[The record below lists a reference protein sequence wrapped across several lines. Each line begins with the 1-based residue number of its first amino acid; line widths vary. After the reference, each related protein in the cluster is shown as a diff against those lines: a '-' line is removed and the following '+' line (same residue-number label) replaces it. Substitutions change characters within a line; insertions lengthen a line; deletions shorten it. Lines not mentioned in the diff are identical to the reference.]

1 MSFYYKTSWSTVS
14 NKPLI
19 KVYLHRGAWYDHA
32 NGAVNASAS
41 SSNDDLTNT
50 NLIAYCKKSFN
61 PSTGWTRFADKF
73 INYTNNS
80 DNTDN
85 DYSTIKR
92 PQYILASFST
102 NETAGGGTTSDKL
115 SLDELFCIYDKGLAT
130 LTIGENPNASA
141 TALSYFNGQEFLT
154 HEPLRNYNSAGD
166 PDALYNSGSATWDYT
181 NPFCYASDSDFPQ
194 VVATPKS
201 KLITNFVIDQAT
213 IANPHATITVTH
225 NDNSTFT
232 YTINFTN
239 ARPKPSV
246 TLNNNGTYT
255 PCMGTNATMTVSGT
269 AQSYAWSDN
278 LGSQTT
284 VNIPT
289 ATAGEAQY
297 TVTGTGSNGCT
308 ATATAFVDVK
318 PLPTVTING
327 SANATVNGCA
337 SATLTA
343 SGAATPQ
350 DYSWSNG
357 TTSTNAITAPQ
368 TGNYTVTGTSN
379 YGCTATATATVTIYG
394 NPTVTISGPPSACSD
409 TVVALT
415 ASGASSYVWK
425 KDGTTLS
432 STADTLHP
440 SATGDYTVTGTD
452 ANGCSNTSTAHHFVR
467 KETPQITI
475 SGTAAICSGNST
487 VLRAGSSLQ
496 GTTYHWSNNTD
507 ADTLLVSAGGTYS
520 VTGTLN
526 GCSSSDAVQVNE
538 SPTPSAPTVTNT
550 SVSRC
555 GQGQVTLE
563 ASTDAGSIVW
573 YANTSTMQATHTGSP
588 WNFDAN
594 GNITYYAAVLSTA
607 GCVSNRVPVSVTVNP
622 VPDQPTAQDT
632 SLCGTQTI
640 ALTATPAAGCT
651 LSWFSDAQGTQP
663 ITNTT
668 VTVSNT
674 TTYYVAS
681 NTAANCPSALKL
693 VTVTVNPVPGAP
705 TLSQTT
711 YCKSEGNSLQL
722 SATAGTNGDVLR
734 WRIPTDNNPIQSNNG
749 NYMINA
755 NVANPLGT
763 YNVSTYNTTT
773 HCESQQVSVLVAA
786 TPTVGVTATPT
797 AICEGDTVT
806 LNATG
811 ADSYSWGGNVTGATV
826 KMTPATT
833 TSYTVTG
840 ETSDGC
846 TNTAT
851 VQVTVNPLP
860 GVPTVNATSVYAC
873 GGEVTLSATP
883 ATGTTLKWYDAE
895 GALQGTGNNLAL
907 TNVTSATTY
916 SVVDSNSSTGCTSTP
931 VSIAVTPA
939 TIPTVPTVTPASICG
954 GGQVTLG
961 ASSSTSNVKYIWY
974 NNNNVSLDT
983 TTSGSY
989 TTTVNGTTPFKVAAY
1004 NATTGCVS
1012 DKANVTATVNPIP
1025 TVTATATPAAICVGD
1040 TATLTASGADSY
1052 SWGGNVTGATVKM
1065 TPAENTTYT
1074 VTGETSAGCTS
1085 TATVTVAVNDLPGVP
1100 TPGLATYCYGGSN
1113 LTINATAGANGDMLR
1128 WRTTP
1133 TGSPTPSNNGNYI
1146 INANNGV
1153 GTYYVSTY
1161 NSTTGCE
1168 SQQVSVLVAATP
1180 TVGVTATPTA
1190 ICAGDTVTLSA
1201 TGADSYNWGGNV
1213 TGATVKMTPA
1223 ESTSYT
1229 VTGETSAGCTNTA
1242 TVQVTV
1248 NPLPGAP
1255 TVDATSV
1262 YACGG
1267 EVTLIATPVSGT
1279 TVKWYDAEGALQGTN
1294 NSLALTS
1301 VTSATTY
1308 SVAGYNSTTGC
1319 TSAPVSIAVTPATE
1333 PADPTVTPASRC
1345 GGGQVTLGASSTT
1358 SGVKYIWYNNNNVSL
1373 DTTTSGSYTTT
1384 VNGNTTFKVAAYD
1397 ATTGCVSD
1405 KVNVTAT
1412 VTSAPAAPAANN
1424 QSVCGAQ
1431 EITLTATAADNCTLA
1446 WFSDELGTQP
1456 LDSATVTVSNTTTY
1470 YVANMTADNCR
1481 SALTPVTVTVNP
1493 IPGAPTPGQ
1502 TTYCKPEGSNVQ
1514 MSATM
1519 GANGTTLYWRL
1530 GATGNPTTSDGN
1542 YSANTVDTTYYVS
1555 TYNSTTHCESQR
1567 VPVLV
1572 AAKPT
1577 VAATA
1582 TPTAICAGDTVTLV
1596 ATGADSY
1603 SWDGNVTGATVKM
1616 TPDTTT
1622 TYTVIGTATSGC
1634 TNTATVQVTVN
1645 PLPGVPTVDATS
1657 VYACGGEVTL
1667 SATPVSGT
1675 TLKWYNAQGTEQ
1687 QGTGNNL
1694 ALTNVTSATTYSVA
1708 GYNSTTG
1715 CTSAPVS
1722 IAVTPAT
1729 EPADPTVTPASRCG
1743 GGQVTLGASSTTSG
1757 VKYIWYNNN
1766 NVSLDTTTSGSYT
1779 TTVNGNT
1786 TFKVAAYDATT
1797 GCVSDKA
1804 NVTATVKTIPTVT
1817 ATAAPAAICAGD
1829 TATLTASGADTYSW
1843 SNNETVSTIRVVP
1856 SDTTTYTVTGTAANG
1871 CTNTATV
1878 TVNVKEIPGLPTTTA
1893 PAPQCL
1899 VGNNVQLNLTATAG
1913 NGGSYAQWYDANM
1926 TARAQNTYGIRITAT
1941 TTYYVSTVGTNG
1953 CESEAIPVVVV
1964 INPLPATPNVSGV
1977 SRCGEGSVTFVAA
1990 PATNIQYKWYD
2001 DNDILIAT
2009 TDSNYTTTVTT
2020 SKNFKVAAYNTETG
2034 CESAKTTVA
2043 ATVNEVPAA
2052 PTVTSPAHCGAYTV
2066 NLTATAA
2073 TGCTLTWYSDP
2084 DSTQVLSN
2092 TTQEV
2097 AQTTSFYVMATAQ
2110 NGCRS
2115 ALQEMVVT
2123 INEIPAAPTVADPQI
2138 ICQQGSDTL
2147 TATPAA
2153 DCVIRWYD
2161 SNNTYLA
2168 EGNTYVTPT
2177 IQTTT
2182 QYGAV
2187 NYNANTNCSS
2197 AATMVEVPVKA
2208 LPATPVLTG
2217 TTLCGAGNATLTA
2230 AAVAGVTTTWYQDA
2244 DLSTTVGTGSTLQI
2258 QVAET
2263 TTFYA
2268 INTNDTTNCV
2278 SASANV
2284 IATVYPTYNV
2294 NDTAVACVQYVWN
2307 NETFTA
2313 SGDYTRTL
2321 HTVNNC
2327 DSVVTLH
2334 LTINPVLTQEI
2345 TIDECDSWTWNNQNY
2360 TTSGDYTQTLSSV
2373 VTGCDSVVTAHVTIR
2388 HSTASQQQLTLCSN
2402 ELPYTYA
2409 GTQIT
2414 SAGVKTITIENQQG
2428 CDSVITLTVVVNPQP
2443 GVPTLTNTQRCG
2455 AGAVTLNASVGTD
2468 GTVCRWYA
2476 DSTVATPFR
2485 EGGNYN
2491 VTLQATTTYY
2501 VSSYNANTHCESP
2514 RMPVTATIDEVPA
2527 QPAIENVARCGAG
2540 SVTMSV
2546 NPANSELTYRWFVN
2560 GTTTSSF
2567 HTGDSYTTNIQNT
2580 TNYYV
2585 DAYNAATGCF
2595 STRKAVTATM
2605 NTIPAAPVTI
2615 NAENCGANAFQL
2627 ETYVTSTPSTT
2638 FRWYEDNTTTTP
2650 MASANTGTVAAS
2662 RSYFVSN
2669 YNETTTCESPRSE
2682 IQITIYPVYDPVTLT
2697 DAICQGTTYTQYG
2710 QNTTYNQPGTYNVL
2724 LNQVSSHGCDSLV
2737 TLVITV
2743 NPTSEVAYQAQVC
2756 AGTRYQGYGFD
2767 TTAMVAGTYTL
2778 THHSLNALGCDSTTT
2793 LTLTVNPVKNTVINT
2808 TICAT
2813 ASYNFNGQTLNQ
2825 PGTYTANLQ
2834 TVNGCDSTVTLN
2846 LSVAAEYRDTIVA
2859 HICDGAS
2866 YTANGFNANAT
2877 GFYTQNLQA
2886 TNGCDSVVVLNLT
2899 VHQLSTTNL
2908 TAEICLG
2915 ESYTANGFQ
2924 VTPTAA
2930 GTETHQRVVQTQY
2943 GCDSTVNLTLT
2954 VNPVYQYNEADTIC
2968 SDEIPYAWHNQSL
2981 NASGVYYDNHNSV
2994 HGCDSNYTFTL
3005 TVLPAYHHNTT
3016 VTLCDNSS
3024 QLPYMFAG
3032 EALTTSGHYTHNFHT
3047 AAGCDSIVELE
3058 LVINP
3063 TYSIN
3068 QTVEVC
3074 DNELP
3079 YVWNNR
3085 PEFTYSAAG
3094 EYTIN
3099 LQTANGCDSIYH
3111 LTLIVHPTYSKDTT
3125 ITVCQGALPYAFDAT
3140 HSFNQAGNYDVT
3152 LQSQYG
3158 CDSIWHVQFHVQP
3171 YARRTENVT
3180 ICADALPYV
3189 YDANHSYNAAGV
3201 YDIMEEQADGC
3212 NTIVTLTLTV
3222 NPTYLHFDT
3231 VTVCANTLPYVYD
3244 NITMAAAGT
3253 YTLPYLTVNGC
3264 DSIVKVTLK
3273 VTDNPTNAV
3282 TEYVCADA
3290 FPFTYAGESYA
3301 AAGTYDVVFQTNGCD
3316 SLVTLTIVEVPVYHF
3331 TERVETCEN
3340 ALPYLWHG
3348 QSLTV
3353 AGTYTDNHTSIYG
3366 CDSNY
3371 TLTFTISDVKRS
3383 YEDAS
3388 ICEGDSYQWHNKTL
3402 SVSGVYSDTLST
3414 SSACDSICQLT
3425 LTVNPVYHNSM
3436 ALTVC
3441 QSSEPYHFA
3450 AADTMLDVSAVA
3462 TTTIVF
3468 HKTTVNGCDS
3478 VTTLT
3483 LTVTPS
3489 YSFSETADVCSYD
3502 MPYTWRGKSLTA
3514 AGTYYDSLQTAA
3526 GCDSVYAL
3534 TLNVISSMVNTSE
3547 PVEICQGE
3555 TYTWR
3560 NRTITE
3566 SGLYR
3571 DTVTNAQ
3578 GCYDIY
3584 EVDVTVHPTYL
3595 IVEKAA
3601 ICDNELPYQWRNR
3614 NLTAA
3619 GTYEVNYQTATY
3631 CDSIYRIILMV
3642 YPSYNF
3648 SETTTICSDETPY
3661 SWHGQSL
3668 TATGVYYDSLH
3679 TADGCDS
3686 IYMLAL
3692 TVNPSYSFAETMTI
3706 CSDEA
3711 PYNWR
3716 GQSLTATGVYYDSLQ
3731 TAAGCD
3737 SVYAL
3742 TLTVNQAY
3750 HFNETE
3756 SVCSFNLPYVW
3767 RNHEYTESGV
3777 YYDSLQTAAGCD
3789 SIYTLNLSVTSIIEI
3804 NMPTIELC
3812 EGMTQMWRGKTISAA
3827 GEYRDTVMNASGCY
3841 DIYVV
3846 NALVHPTYH
3855 YYDTMTVC
3863 QSALPYQ
3870 WGGHNFT
3877 AAETYVLNLQT
3888 SNGCDSIREY
3898 TLIVNPTYNYNETVT
3913 LCADAVPYNWHGL
3926 SLTTTG
3932 VYYDSL
3938 QTVAGCDSVYTL
3950 NLTVNPVYSFTET
3963 MTICAS
3969 SAPYSWH
3976 GKSLTATG
3984 VYYDSL
3990 QTAAGCDSVY
4000 VLTLTVNPV
4009 YSFSETA
4016 SVCSYDLPYS
4026 WRGRSLTATGV
4037 YYDSLQTVAG
4047 CDSIYALT
4055 LTVNQSQTITNTT
4068 IELCEGMTQT
4078 WRGKTISAA
4087 GEYRDTVMNATG
4099 CYDVYVVNAIVHPTY
4114 HYYDTMTVCQSALPY
4129 QWGGH
4134 NFTAAETYVLNLQT
4148 SNGCD
4153 SIREYTLIVNPTYN
4167 YNETMTLCADAV
4179 PYNWHGQS
4187 LTTTGVYY
4195 DNLQTVAG
4203 CDSVYTLTLTV
4214 NPVDH
4219 QYDTATVCSSS
4230 LPYSWRGLQL
4240 NASGHYTDTIPNSY
4254 GCSDIYELLLTV
4266 NPTPHT
4272 VLYDTICQG
4281 EHYAQFG
4288 FDTIP
4293 ASYGTVQMQ
4302 SLHTSAAGC
4311 DSTVTLL
4318 LTVNRTYEF
4327 VTYASTCDN
4336 QPYEWRGHTY
4346 DTAGVYYD
4354 TYQTQSGCDSVYVLD
4369 LILTPTYEIFVEDSA
4384 LRNHEYVGYG
4394 LTITPADSGTFT
4406 YDIQNFTID
4415 GCDSII
4421 HLTLHV
4427 AFNYGIE
4434 QHVAEQREFTVYPN
4448 PATTVVNIKGE
4459 DMRRI
4464 QVYNGL
4470 GKLVQMVEAEDDKY
4484 VQIQLSGYA
4493 PGNYFLRILLS
4504 DGQVVSKKIIVRP

>member
-1 MSFYYKTSWSTVS
+1 M
-14 NKPLI
+14 I
-19 KVYLHRGAWYDHA
+19 
-32 NGAVNASAS
+32 
-41 SSNDDLTNT
+41 
-50 NLIAYCKKSFN
+50 
-61 PSTGWTRFADKF
+61 
-73 INYTNNS
+73 
-80 DNTDN
+80 
-85 DYSTIKR
+85 
-92 PQYILASFST
+92 SFST
-102 NETAGGGTTSDKL
+102 NEASKEGNANEKL
-115 SLDELFCIYDKGLAT
+115 DIDMLRMIYDKGLSSLT
-130 LTIGENPNASA
+130 LNGNEND
-141 TALSYFNGQEFLT
+141 T
-154 HEPLRNYNSAGD
+154 LRNAYNSAEFATHSGLTGSG
-166 PDALYNSGSATWDYT
+166 ANSGHMHSNYT
-181 NPFCYASDSDFPQ
+181 SLVCYSSDADFPQ
-194 VVATPKS
+194 VSAIAKS
-201 KLITNFVIDQAT
+201 KHILNCKVIQAT
-213 IANPHATITVTH
+213 TTNHYAIIKVKH

-232 YTINFTN
+232 DTIFFTN
-239 ARPKPSV
+239 AHPKPSL

-255 PCMGTNATMTVSGT
+255 ACVGANATMTASG
-269 AQSYAWSDN
+269 ASSYQWSN
-278 LGSQTT
+278 GLGSSATAA
-284 VNIPT
+284 IPT
-289 ATAGEAQY
+289 AAAGDAQY

-308 ATATAFVDVK
+308 ATATAFVSVK
-318 PLPTVTING
+318 PLPNITING
-327 SANATVNGCA
+327 NANATVNGCA

-368 TGNYTVTGTSN
+368 TGNYTVTGTNN

-415 ASGASSYVWK
+415 ASGASTYVWK
-425 KDGTTLS
+425 KDGATLS

-475 SGTAAICSGNST
+475 TGTAAICSGNST

-526 GCSSSDAVQVNE
+526 GCSSSATVPVNE

-573 YANTSTMQATHTGSP
+573 YANTSTMQATHTGSS
-588 WNFDAN
+588 WSFDASV
-594 GNITYYAAVLSTA
+594 NITYYAAVLSAA

-674 TTYYVAS
+674 TTYHVAS
-681 NTAANCPSALKL
+681 NTAANCPSALKS

-749 NYMINA
+749 NYMIAA

-773 HCESQQVSVLVAA
+773 RCESQQVPVLVAA

-840 ETSDGC
+840 ETSAGC

-961 ASSSTSNVKYIWY
+961 ASSTSNVKYIWY

-989 TTTVNGTTPFKVAAY
+989 TTTVNGNTTFKVAAY
-1004 NATTGCVS
+1004 DATTGCVS
-1012 DKANVTATVNPIP
+1012 DKVNVTATVNPIP
-1025 TVTATATPAAICVGD
+1025 TVTATAAPAAICLGD
-1040 TATLTASGADSY
+1040 TATLTASGADTY
-1052 SWGGNVTGATVKM
+1052 SWNNNETGSTIKVVPSD
-1065 TPAENTTYT
+1065 TTTYT
-1074 VTGETSAGCTS
+1074 VTGTTADGCTN

-1201 TGADSYNWGGNV
+1201 TGADSYSWGGNV
-1213 TGATVKMTPA
+1213 TGATVKMTPV

-1308 SVAGYNSTTGC
+1308 SVVDSNSTTGC
-1319 TSAPVSIAVTPATE
+1319 TSSPVSIAVTPATA

-1358 SGVKYIWYNNNNVSL
+1358 SGAEYIWYNYNNVSL

-1384 VNGNTTFKVAAYD
+1384 VNGTTTFKVAAYD

-1405 KVNVTAT
+1405 KVNVMAS
-1412 VTSAPAAPAANN
+1412 VTSAPVAPTASNR
-1424 QSVCGAQ
+1424 SVCGAQ

-1555 TYNSTTHCESQR
+1555 TYNATTYCESQR

-1582 TPTAICAGDTVTLV
+1582 TPTAICTGDTVTLN
-1596 ATGADSY
+1596 AMGADSY

-1616 TPDTTT
+1616 TPATTT
-1622 TYTVIGTATSGC
+1622 SYTVTGTTTAGC

-1645 PLPGVPTVDATS
+1645 DLPDAPTVNATS
-1657 VYACGGEVTL
+1657 VYACGGAVTL
-1667 SATPVSGT
+1667 SATPATGT
-1675 TLKWYNAQGTEQ
+1675 TVKWYDAEGAL

-1694 ALTNVTSATTYSVA
+1694 ALTSVTSAMTYSVVDS
-1708 GYNSTTG
+1708 NSSTG
-1715 CTSAPVS
+1715 CMSVPVS

-1729 EPADPTVTPASRCG
+1729 IPAVPTVTPNSICG

-1757 VKYIWYNNN
+1757 AEYIWYNNN
-1766 NVSLDTTTSGSYT
+1766 NVSLDTTSGSYT
-1779 TTVNGNT
+1779 TTVNNTT

-1797 GCVSDKA
+1797 GCVSDKT
-1804 NVTATVKTIPTVT
+1804 NVTATVNTVPTVT

-1829 TATLTASGADTYSW
+1829 TATLTASGAENYSW
-1843 SNNETVSTIRVVP
+1843 NNNETGSTIKVVP
-1856 SDTTTYTVTGTAANG
+1856 ADTTTYTVTGTAANG
-1871 CTNTATV
+1871 CTSTSTV

-2001 DNDILIAT
+2001 DNDVLLAT

-2034 CESAKTTVA
+2034 CESAKTTVV

-2052 PTVTSPAHCGAYTV
+2052 PTVTSPAYCGAYTV

-2073 TGCTLTWYSDP
+2073 TGCTLTWYSDA
-2084 DSTQVLSN
+2084 DSTQVLSS

-2097 AQTTSFYVMATAQ
+2097 TQTTSFYVMATAQ

-2147 TATPAA
+2147 TAIPAA
-2153 DCVIRWYD
+2153 NCVVRWYGA
-2161 SNNTYLA
+2161 NNAYLA

-2182 QYGAV
+2182 QYSAV
-2187 NYNANTNCSS
+2187 SYNAATQCSS
-2197 AATMVEVPVKA
+2197 SATMVEVPVKA

-2244 DLSTTVGTGSTLQI
+2244 NLTTTVGTGSTLQI

-2284 IATVYPTYNV
+2284 VATVYPTYNV

-2414 SAGVKTITIENQQG
+2414 GAGVKTITIENQQG

-2514 RMPVTATIDEVPA
+2514 RVPVTATIDEVPA

-2546 NPANSELTYRWFVN
+2546 NPANSDLTYRWFVN
-2560 GTTTSSF
+2560 GTTNSSF
-2567 HTGDSYTTNIQNT
+2567 YTGDSYTTNIQNT
-2580 TNYYV
+2580 NNYYV
-2585 DAYNAATGCF
+2585 DAYNATTGCY
-2595 STRKAVTATM
+2595 STRKVVTATM

-2627 ETYVTSTPSTT
+2627 GSYVTSTPSTT

-2669 YNETTTCESPRSE
+2669 YNDTTTCESPRSE

-2710 QNTTYNQPGTYNVL
+2710 QNTTYNQPGTYNVV

-3244 NITMAAAGT
+3244 GTTMAAAGT
-3253 YTLPYLTVNGC
+3253 YTLSYQTVNGC

-3316 SLVTLTIVEVPVYHF
+3316 SLVTLTIVEAPVYHF

-3425 LTVNPVYHNSM
+3425 LMVNPVYHNSM

-3441 QSSEPYHFA
+3441 QSSESYYFA

-3584 EVDVTVHPTYL
+3584 EVNVTVHPTYL

-3777 YYDSLQTAAGCD
+3777 YYDSLQTVAGCD

-3898 TLIVNPTYNYNETVT
+3898 TLIVNPTYNYNET
-3913 LCADAVPYNWHGL
+3913 
-3926 SLTTTG
+3926 
-3932 VYYDSL
+3932 
-3938 QTVAGCDSVYTL
+3938 
-3950 NLTVNPVYSFTET
+3950 
-3963 MTICAS
+3963 
-3969 SAPYSWH
+3969 
-3976 GKSLTATG
+3976 
-3984 VYYDSL
+3984 
-3990 QTAAGCDSVY
+3990 
-4000 VLTLTVNPV
+4000 
-4009 YSFSETA
+4009 
-4016 SVCSYDLPYS
+4016 
-4026 WRGRSLTATGV
+4026 
-4037 YYDSLQTVAG
+4037 
-4047 CDSIYALT
+4047 
-4055 LTVNQSQTITNTT
+4055 
-4068 IELCEGMTQT
+4068 
-4078 WRGKTISAA
+4078 
-4087 GEYRDTVMNATG
+4087 
-4099 CYDVYVVNAIVHPTY
+4099 
-4114 HYYDTMTVCQSALPY
+4114 
-4129 QWGGH
+4129 
-4134 NFTAAETYVLNLQT
+4134 
-4148 SNGCD
+4148 
-4153 SIREYTLIVNPTYN
+4153 
-4167 YNETMTLCADAV
+4167 MTLCADAV

-4195 DNLQTVAG
+4195 DSLQTVAG

-4384 LRNHEYVGYG
+4384 MRNHEYVGYG

-4470 GKLVQMVEAEDDKY
+4470 GKLVQIVDAEDENY
-4484 VQIQLSGYA
+4484 VQIKLSGYA

>member
-1373 DTTTSGSYTTT
+1373 DTTTSGNYTTT

-1729 EPADPTVTPASRCG
+1729 IPAVPTVTPDSICG

-1757 VKYIWYNNN
+1757 AEYIWYNNN
-1766 NVSLDTTTSGSYT
+1766 NVSLDTTSGSYT

-3950 NLTVNPVYSFTET
+3950 NLTVNPVYSF
-3963 MTICAS
+3963 
-3969 SAPYSWH
+3969 
-3976 GKSLTATG
+3976 
-3984 VYYDSL
+3984 
-3990 QTAAGCDSVY
+3990 
-4000 VLTLTVNPV
+4000 
-4009 YSFSETA
+4009 SETA

-4203 CDSVYTLTLTV
+4203 CDSIYTLTLTV

>member
-1729 EPADPTVTPASRCG
+1729 IPAVPTVTPDSICG

-1757 VKYIWYNNN
+1757 AEYIWYNNN
-1766 NVSLDTTTSGSYT
+1766 NVSLDTTSGSYT

-3913 LCADAVPYNWHGL
+3913 LCADAVPYNWHGQ

-3932 VYYDSL
+3932 VYYDNL
-3938 QTVAGCDSVYTL
+3938 QTVAGCDSIYTL
-3950 NLTVNPVYSFTET
+3950 TLTVNPVYSFTET

-4000 VLTLTVNPV
+4000 ALTLTVNPV
-4009 YSFSETA
+4009 YSFNETA

>member
-1729 EPADPTVTPASRCG
+1729 IPAVPTVTPDSICG

-1757 VKYIWYNNN
+1757 AEYIWYNNN
-1766 NVSLDTTTSGSYT
+1766 NVSLDTTSGSYT

-4000 VLTLTVNPV
+4000 ALTLTVNPV
-4009 YSFSETA
+4009 YSFNETA

>member
-1729 EPADPTVTPASRCG
+1729 IPAVPTVTPDSICG

-1757 VKYIWYNNN
+1757 AEYIWYNNN
-1766 NVSLDTTTSGSYT
+1766 NVSLDTTSGSYT

-4000 VLTLTVNPV
+4000 ALTLTVNPV
-4009 YSFSETA
+4009 YSFNETA

-4203 CDSVYTLTLTV
+4203 CDSIYTLTLTV

>member
-1729 EPADPTVTPASRCG
+1729 IPAVPTVTPDSICG

-1757 VKYIWYNNN
+1757 AEYIWYNNN
-1766 NVSLDTTTSGSYT
+1766 NVSLDTTSGSYT

-4179 PYNWHGQS
+4179 PYNWHGLS

-4203 CDSVYTLTLTV
+4203 CDSIYTLTLTV